1 MRLIDIILPSEEDLT
16 NEEREIF
23 EAVEKLSNPGML
35 CDREEY
41 NKSIGIAFGEKTVQY
56 FDKQDISHMM
66 QAVNQIIPDELFD
79 TISAEALE
87 ISNELELFSKAE
99 ALLMVLENYLGQTGL
114 TVEDLLVDFP
124 LSEIQTE
131 KLYSYP
137 DESED
142 SENEDDEEYED
153 DEYGFDEDDEEYE

>member
-35 CDREEY
+35 CDRGEY
-41 NKSIGIAFGEKTVQY
+41 NKSIGIAFGEETVQY

-66 QAVNQIIPDELFD
+66 QAVNRLIPDGLID

-99 ALLMVLENYLGQTGL
+99 ALLMVLENHLGQTGL

-142 SENEDDEEYED
+142 SDNEDDEDYE
-153 DEYGFDEDDEEYE
+153 DEYGFDDDEEEYE